1 MKTVVEL
8 REREMAKQDHMSG
21 VQPTEPAEGPTAF
34 KVGAV
39 LLFIVLI
46 VIAVLL
52 TPAIPIPD

>member
-1 MKTVVEL
+1 V
-8 REREMAKQDHMSG
+8 AKQNQLSG
-21 VQPTEPAEGPTAF
+21 DQPSEEGLPPAF

-39 LLFIVLI
+39 LFFVLLI

>member
-1 MKTVVEL
+1 MGE
-8 REREMAKQDHMSG
+8 QDEMSG
-21 VQPTEPAEGPTAF
+21 SQPMEATEGIPPAF

-39 LLFIVLI
+39 LLFVVLI

>member
-1 MKTVVEL
+1 
-8 REREMAKQDHMSG
+8 MAKQDHMSG
-21 VQPTEPAEGPTAF
+21 VQPTEPTEGIPLAF

-39 LLFIVLI
+39 LLFVVLI